1 MKFDFDYTSMDDYEL
16 FLKIRQCPVY
26 EFRGTSAFVPDEY
39 ASILG
44 YEKASSDIEYKPI
57 RGLFDYQEDI
67 ARIAIKKRK
76 YAVFAECG
84 YGKTIMILEFARTAV
99 EATGKPA
106 LIVSPLMVCRQTLN
120 EAVRWYGSNQ
130 DIKIVSAS
138 GLQLFLNAGTGIG
151 ITNYEAIKDG
161 LDIGR
166 VGALIL
172 DECFPPGTMIDTV
185 DENGS
190 LSQKRIENILSGDRI
205 QNASGVDRV
214 LKLKKRKVS
223 HAVIVK
229 AGKRITSSPNHPF
242 FTQRGWVCA
251 QDIEPGDSI
260 LSARAAMRMVQDG
273 ISPEGHEGAIEV
285 LRSILLSEMAHVP
298 AGTSGEGA
306 YCRNSC
312 QNGQGS
318 CRVAEVGFAVSE
330 EGTGKSSQFEP
341 NVEAGS
347 TAQGIGN
354 TEEHEPQTFRAWWQW
369 DRIDAAPEDFAG
381 CTWSDVGGGVCLVA
395 GPTTAG
401 ISNKLQARLGE
412 YRTTS
417 RYRGGWNIT
426 PQSEGIGCEENSE
439 ADFIRV
445 EGVEILEQG
454 HPELER
460 FRDADG
466 ELYFYD
472 IEAERHPSFSVN
484 GLLVHNSSMLKSAY
498 GAWGTRLIELGR
510 GLEWKLCATGTPAPN
525 DRIEFANHAVFLDRA
540 KTVNEFLATY
550 FINRGETQNRWELKP
565 HALRPFYRDLA
576 DWSIFMS
583 DPSVYGWK
591 DNVGTMPPINVHI
604 DHIDLTDEQRRAAM
618 GLTGNLFTSKIGGIG
633 ERSKLSQIAK
643 GKCGIKTNKPQFI
656 RSMVDSWP
664 EESTIIWCHYNQ
676 EQDDLARIFPDAAS
690 IDGSTPQELREKM
703 IDDFKSGRTRILIS
717 KPKVMGF
724 GLNLQICTRQ
734 VFSGIKDSFEEFH
747 QAVKRSNRVGSTRPL
762 NVHIPVTELEVPF
775 IENVLRKAHRIEE
788 DTREQELLF
797 KEIGHDCIRKL

>member
-1 MKFDFDYTSMDDYEL
+1 MKFDFDYTSMADYEL

-44 YEKASSDIEYKPI
+44 YEKASSDIEYMPI
-57 RGLFDYQEDI
+57 RGMFDYQEDI

-106 LIVSPLMVCRQTLN
+106 LIVSPLMVCRQTLD
-120 EAVRWYGSNQ
+120 EAVRWYGSNL

-172 DECFPPGTMIDTV
+172 DE
-185 DENGS
+185 
-190 LSQKRIENILSGDRI
+190 
-205 QNASGVDRV
+205 
-214 LKLKKRKVS
+214 
-223 HAVIVK
+223 
-229 AGKRITSSPNHPF
+229 
-242 FTQRGWVCA
+242 
-251 QDIEPGDSI
+251 
-260 LSARAAMRMVQDG
+260 
-273 ISPEGHEGAIEV
+273 
-285 LRSILLSEMAHVP
+285 
-298 AGTSGEGA
+298 
-306 YCRNSC
+306 
-312 QNGQGS
+312 
-318 CRVAEVGFAVSE
+318 
-330 EGTGKSSQFEP
+330 
-341 NVEAGS
+341 
-347 TAQGIGN
+347 
-354 TEEHEPQTFRAWWQW
+354 
-369 DRIDAAPEDFAG
+369 
-381 CTWSDVGGGVCLVA
+381 
-395 GPTTAG
+395 
-401 ISNKLQARLGE
+401 
-412 YRTTS
+412 
-417 RYRGGWNIT
+417 
-426 PQSEGIGCEENSE
+426 
-439 ADFIRV
+439 
-445 EGVEILEQG
+445 
-454 HPELER
+454 
-460 FRDADG
+460 
-466 ELYFYD
+466 
-472 IEAERHPSFSVN
+472 
-484 GLLVHNSSMLKSAY
+484 SSMLKSAY

-633 ERSKLSQIAK
+633 ERGKLSQIAK
-643 GKCGIKTNKPQFI
+643 GKGGIKTNKPQFI

-676 EQDDLARIFPDAAS
+676 EQDDLAKIFPDAAS

-747 QAVKRSNRVGSTRPL
+747 QAVKRSNRVGSTRAL